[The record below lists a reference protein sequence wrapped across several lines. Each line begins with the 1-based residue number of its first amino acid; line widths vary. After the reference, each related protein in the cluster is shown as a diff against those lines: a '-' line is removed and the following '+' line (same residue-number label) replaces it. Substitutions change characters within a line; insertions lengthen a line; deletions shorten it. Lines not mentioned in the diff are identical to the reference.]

1 MVRRGVRLCFG
12 GGGGRGRWPRAEGAG
27 KVQEIDEPII
37 FHQPGLNLKSNE
49 NILAAKSSP
58 HTNRERRY
66 RQNGWNALKGK
77 SFLSSWCRKTVTIKS
92 QVCPRVS
99 VITWDRSSPGLI
111 CYSDDENWAE
121 KNEYAAPNS
130 KLYIIRKHTSESKNF
145 YRKSRLTF
153 LFKCILFVNF
163 LHLFLGELYST
174 TDTET
179 EKSRY
184 G

>member
-1 MVRRGVRLCFG
+1 MCVCVWGWG
-12 GGGGRGRWPRAEGAG
+12 GRWPRAEGAG

-77 SFLSSWCRKTVTIKS
+77 SFLSSWCRKTITIKS
-92 QVCPRVS
+92 QVCPWVS

-121 KNEYAAPNS
+121 KNMNMPLQTQSCTLLEN
-130 KLYIIRKHTSESKNF
+130 IRVNQK
-145 YRKSRLTF
+145 TF
-153 LFKCILFVNF
+153 IKKISIDISVQMYLIC
-163 LHLFLGELYST
+163 
-174 TDTET
+174 
-179 EKSRY
+179 
-184 G
+184 